1 MGQCGSLPS
10 PWGDPTA
17 AGPEAGGDPRNARH
31 VPPGTLELFWD
42 ESLPDSPEQQSF
54 TLQKCHRQL
63 GTPVT
68 PGIQP
73 VFRHFQL
80 HHSGT
85 SIPVFVPRA
94 TTLSVQT
101 SSSFQALGMQQPLE
115 LSGQQPPGCGKCI
128 PVCSDPGNA
137 AGCCGGSGSSI
148 ESVRKGPVMCSTGCE
163 NPFAGLV
170 ALLRAAW
177 LSGKTRPLEY
187 RVAQL
192 EALGRFLEEKKQ
204 EILEASAL
212 DMGKPSF
219 EAYLTEILLCKNELN
234 NTLNNLCH
242 WMKDEHVSKNLMTQL
257 DSAFIRKDPYGVVLI
272 IGPWNYPVNLIL
284 GPLIGAIAA
293 GNCVVIKPSEKAKNT
308 ERLLAESLGCY
319 LDSDCFAVVTAGVQE
334 TSRLLENKFDYI
346 FFTGSPSVGRVVM
359 AAAAQHLT
367 PVTLELGGKNPCY
380 VSDTC
385 DVRSVARRV
394 AWGRFFN
401 AGQTCLAPDYV
412 LCTLEMQEKLMPAL
426 REAITE
432 FYGSNP
438 RESPDFG
445 RIVGQKEFQRI
456 RALLCSGRVAIGGQT
471 DEKDLYIA
479 PTVLADVLPSDPIM
493 QEEIFGPIL
502 PIVVVA
508 SMDEAI
514 DFINERPRPLAVYA
528 FSSDCKVVAQVL
540 ERMSSGGFCGN
551 DTLTHMT
558 LTSLPFGGIGC
569 SGLGKYH
576 GKFTFDTFT
585 HQRGCLHRN
594 LGLEALNT
602 LRYPPY
608 SQQKLGFLMAAF
620 EIKRKGTC
628 TLL

>member
-1 MGQCGSLPS
+1 M
-10 PWGDPTA
+10 
-17 AGPEAGGDPRNARH
+17 
-31 VPPGTLELFWD
+31 
-42 ESLPDSPEQQSF
+42 
-54 TLQKCHRQL
+54 
-63 GTPVT
+63 PV
-68 PGIQP
+68 
-73 VFRHFQL
+73 
-80 HHSGT
+80 
-85 SIPVFVPRA
+85 SIPRA
-94 TTLSVQT
+94 PTLSVES
-101 SSSFQALGMQQPLE
+101 SSSFQPLGMHQPLE
-115 LSGQQPPGCGKCI
+115 LPGQQPPGCGKCI
-128 PVCSDPGNA
+128 PVCGDPGNA
-137 AGCCGGSGSSI
+137 VGCSGSSTG
-148 ESVRKGPVMCSTGCE
+148 SVGKGPVMGSAGCG

-170 ALLRAAW
+170 TLLRAAW
-177 LSGKTRPLEY
+177 LSGKTRPMEY

-204 EILEASAL
+204 DILEATAL

-219 EAYLTEILLCKNELN
+219 EAYLIEILLCKNELN

-242 WMKDEHVSKNLMTQL
+242 WMKDEHVDKNLMTQL

-272 IGPWNYPVNLIL
+272 IGPWNYPIHLLL

-308 ERLLAESLGCY
+308 GRLLAESLGCY

-334 TSRLLENKFDYI
+334 TTRLLENKFDYI
-346 FFTGSPSVGRVVM
+346 FFTGSPSVGRMVM
-359 AAAAQHLT
+359 AAAAKHLT

-385 DVRSVARRV
+385 DVRSVARRL

-401 AGQTCLAPDYV
+401 AGQTCVAPDYV

-514 DFINERPRPLAVYA
+514 DFINERPQPLAIYT
-528 FSSDCKVVAQVL
+528 FSSDSKVVAQVL
-540 ERMSSGGFCGN
+540 ERTSSGSFCGN
-551 DTLTHMT
+551 DTLTHMI

-569 SGLGKYH
+569 SGLGRYH

-594 LGLEALNT
+594 MGLEALNT

-608 SQQKLGFLMAAF
+608 SQQKLGFLTATF
-620 EIKRKGTC
+620 EIKRKGAC

>member
-1 MGQCGSLPS
+1 M
-10 PWGDPTA
+10 
-17 AGPEAGGDPRNARH
+17 E
-31 VPPGTLELFWD
+31 
-42 ESLPDSPEQQSF
+42 
-54 TLQKCHRQL
+54 
-63 GTPVT
+63 
-68 PGIQP
+68 
-73 VFRHFQL
+73 
-80 HHSGT
+80 
-85 SIPVFVPRA
+85 
-94 TTLSVQT
+94 T
-101 SSSFQALGMQQPLE
+101 SSVFPEPGMQQL
-115 LSGQQPPGCGKCI
+115 PG
-128 PVCSDPGNA
+128 SRAGNA
-137 AGCCGGSGSSI
+137 PEDDDGGDGKGSMDGNGVS
-148 ESVRKGPVMCSTGCE
+148 E
-163 NPFAGLV
+163 NPYAGLV

-204 EILEASAL
+204 EILEAAAL
-212 DMGKPSF
+212 DVGKPPF
-219 EAYLTEILLCKNELN
+219 EAELTEILLCKNELHEA
-234 NTLNNLCH
+234 LNNLCQ
-242 WMKDEHVSKNLMTQL
+242 WMKDEPVERNMATRL

-272 IGPWNYPVNLIL
+272 IGPWNCPVNLLL
-284 GPLIGAIAA
+284 GPLVGAIAA
-293 GNCVVIKPSEKAKNT
+293 GNCAVIKPSEMTKNT
-308 ERLLAESLGCY
+308 EKLMAEGLPSY
-319 LDSDCFAVVTAGVQE
+319 LDRDCFAVVTAGVQE

-346 FFTGSPSVGRVVM
+346 FFTGSPSMGRVVM

-401 AGQTCLAPDYV
+401 AGQTCVAPDYV

-445 RIVGQKEFQRI
+445 RIMGQKEFQRI

-479 PTVLADVLPSDPIM
+479 PTVLVDVQPSDPIM
-493 QEEIFGPIL
+493 QEVILGPIL
-502 PIVVVA
+502 PIVAVA
-508 SMDEAI
+508 SVDEAI
-514 DFINERPRPLAVYA
+514 DFINNRERPLAVYV
-528 FSSDCKVVAQVL
+528 FSSDDKVVAQVL
-540 ERMSSGGFCGN
+540 ERTSSGGFCSN
-551 DTLTHMT
+551 DTLMHMI

-594 LGLEALNT
+594 MGLEALNA

-608 SQQKLGFLMAAF
+608 SKHRVGIVCAASRV
-620 EIKRKGTC
+620 KHKGSC